1 MAAAVEITKGISGT
15 RSDDGRS
22 RDARRTLD
30 VCARKMRFQALSQEE
45 PRAMHPLSDVD
56 DAETK
61 GLSDFLVRKPVYVAQ

>member
-1 MAAAVEITKGISGT
+1 
-15 RSDDGRS
+15 
-22 RDARRTLD
+22 
-30 VCARKMRFQALSQEE
+30 MRAQTLSQEE